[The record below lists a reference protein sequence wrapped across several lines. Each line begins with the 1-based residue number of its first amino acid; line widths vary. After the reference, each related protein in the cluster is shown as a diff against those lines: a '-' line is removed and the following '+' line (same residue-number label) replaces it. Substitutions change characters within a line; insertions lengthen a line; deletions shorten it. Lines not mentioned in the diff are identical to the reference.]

1 MKIPFRLQTLLSW
14 KESLEKASEIKIRK
28 IKRQLQEIEDAICQG
43 DLQRDEE
50 EQCLKRLLAAGIEAG
65 EYLSQRAFAEE
76 SYRERE
82 GQLFKKSLIEGELQE
97 EWERFILRR
106 KERKVLELLKESQGQ
121 AFLKQIGKLSQ
132 KQSNEIALRAY
143 LKQERDLS

>member
-14 KESLEKASEIKIRK
+14 KESQEKASEIKIRK
-28 IKRQLQEIEDAICQG
+28 IKRQLQEIEEAICQG

-65 EYLSQRAFAEE
+65 EYLSQREFAEE
-76 SYRERE
+76 RYRERE
-82 GQLFKKSLIEGELQE
+82 GQLFKKTLIEGELQE

-106 KERKVLELLKESQGQ
+106 KERKVLELLKESQGR
-121 AFLKQIGKLSQ
+121 AFLKQIDKLSQ